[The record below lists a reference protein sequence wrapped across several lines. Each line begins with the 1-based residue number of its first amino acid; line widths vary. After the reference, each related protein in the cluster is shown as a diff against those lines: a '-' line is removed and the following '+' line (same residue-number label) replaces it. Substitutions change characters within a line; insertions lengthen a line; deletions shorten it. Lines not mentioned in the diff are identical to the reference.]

1 MGTYDRDHR
10 SNHATGVVQEVFK
23 DIERSH
29 AGSARMKHGLV
40 GRELKTA
47 SNVRPP
53 QFEVRTVQTG
63 ARQRGAYKWG
73 VEWRCIDLLIICS
86 IFLHSTK

>member
-63 ARQRGAYKWG
+63 ARQRGAYKWVYG
-73 VEWRCIDLLIICS
+73 MEVHRLDDNLLYI
-86 IFLHSTK
+86 LAKH